1 MRALAAATA
10 GTSSSCLA
18 MSSKPAL
25 RWLAVVAVCG
35 ALGVAGGA
43 QSPRFYPDDPIA
55 VDDDMAIDASAV
67 TPIEDSNGYDFVVNT
82 FAKPGMRHDVRAGNV
97 NTIDEVP

>member
-1 MRALAAATA
+1 MRALAAATV

-25 RWLAVVAVCG
+25 RWRPVVAGCW
-35 ALGVAGGA
+35 ALGVAAGA
-43 QSPRFYPDDPIA
+43 QSSRFYPADPFA
-55 VDDDMAIDASAV
+55 VDADMAIDASAV

-82 FAKPGMRHDVRAGNV
+82 FARPGTRHDARARNV
-97 NTIDEVP
+97 NTI